1 MIKAIFLE
9 REFFRTNFTIQ
20 EGILV
25 EIEKEAEMAVGIT
38 TIDHNVN
45 YVENLDTQSRN
56 AIITFIWALL
66 VLIIREMEQAI

>member
-38 TIDHNVN
+38 TVDHNVN

-56 AIITFIWALL
+56 AIITFI
-66 VLIIREMEQAI
+66 